1 MTNRQF
7 ACRVIAF
14 LVVPAAT
21 TAALTAWA
29 ALDSAA
35 YAYRLIRN
43 R

>member
-1 MTNRQF
+1 MTRHQF
-7 ACRVIAF
+7 AARVVVF
-14 LVVPAAT
+14 LVVPAGTIAFL
-21 TAALTAWA
+21 AAWA